1 MVDELRKKIRNVIV
15 DYCESN
21 YFEKDEHGYYKYE
34 LYADYRDEIDC
45 KTAAEICEAVEPL
58 RKLYDMVDDWWF
70 DCVYECENEHIEKIK
85 NSILEVD
92 GELFPDGMTDC
103 DEEMLRDE
111 FRDIVYIE
119 PPYDHYLKQS
129 FHTNIMVDTGDGNY
143 DYTLN
148 AVYPAYGGIYG
159 DTINNKASI
168 VWLAKQQGYTKTQ
181 LKKAL
186 NLGDMREPK
195 GLLQTLRVEIAN
207 EASHMN
213 TLCFLAK
220 MTLEELI
227 KVNELIRFR
236 DKDGV
241 MYDAK
246 ERKYCGYLVIDK
258 KAETGLYDPWNG
270 GGSLFEIELEKDI
283 RLPIKFIRSAL
294 PDGGD
299 GWSLDSV
306 YGMCG
311 SCWREDVVKKIHAPV
326 NLNKEMA

>member
-1 MVDELRKKIRNVIV
+1 MADELRKKIRNAIV

-21 YFEKDEHGYYKYE
+21 YFEKDEHGCYKYE
-34 LYADYRDEIDC
+34 LYADYRDELDN
-45 KTAAEICEAVEPL
+45 KTATEILESQNPSESFYEKIIQCW
-58 RKLYDMVDDWWF
+58 DDCIL
-70 DCVYECENEHIEKIK
+70 DYEDEHIKNIK
-85 NSILEVD
+85 ASMLEADD
-92 GELFPDGMTDC
+92 GLFPDGMNEE
-103 DEEMLRDE
+103 DEEILVDE
-111 FRDIVYIE
+111 FREIAYFV
-119 PPYDHYLKQS
+119 PPYKHYLKQK
-129 FHTNIMVDTGDGNY
+129 FYTNIMVDTGDGNY
-143 DYTLN
+143 DYVLN
-148 AVYPAYGGIYG
+148 SVYPGWYGRYG
-159 DTINNKASI
+159 DTINDNASI

-181 LKKAL
+181 LKNAL
-186 NLGDMREPK
+186 KLGDMKDPK
-195 GLLQTLRVEIAN
+195 GFLETLRVELAN
-207 EASHMN
+207 EGSHMN
-213 TLCFLAK
+213 TLCFLAE

-270 GGSLFEIELEKDI
+270 GGSVFEIELEKDI

-311 SCWREDVVKKIHAPV
+311 SCWRDDVVKKIHAPV
-326 NLNKEMA
+326 NFNKEMV